1 MSDDGDTLAAV
12 LRHREARLHRAR
24 LVDRYARFGFVVDLS
39 GGLFDDLVD
48 AVLHE
53 VSLADDSRKNRGRK
67 KVVKQS
73 RTPLDTSQPLLHNL
87 VLAVELVF
95 SEKRGVASS
104 RKNGNKA
111 GVAQLVERNLAKVEV
126 ASSSLVSRS
135 RLPGSLHMACKQP
148 QLYVGFEC
156 CIGIAGV
163 AQLVERNLA
172 KVEVAS
178 SSLVSRS
185 KFLGKQRF
193 PF

>member
-12 LRHREARLHRAR
+12 LRHREARFHRAG
-24 LVDRYARFGFVVDLS
+24 LVHRYACFGLVADLP

-67 KVVKQS
+67 KVEKQC
-73 RTPLDTSQPLLHNL
+73 RTPLDTSQWLLHNL

-95 SEKRGVASS
+95 SEKRGAASS
-104 RKNGNKA
+104 RKNGNK
-111 GVAQLVERNLAKVEV
+111 
-126 ASSSLVSRS
+126 
-135 RLPGSLHMACKQP
+135 
-148 QLYVGFEC
+148 
-156 CIGIAGV
+156 AGV